1 MAWRM
6 LRVDRI
12 FTVCQDF
19 WMCVETSVSVFVV
32 LELDDRI
39 LPMMREDLKRCD
51 DDQCLNFVCLGYR
64 I

>member
-1 MAWRM
+1 MACRM

-19 WMCVETSVSVFVV
+19 WLCVETSVSVFVV

-39 LPMMREDLKRCD
+39 LPMMREDLKR
-51 DDQCLNFVCLGYR
+51 
-64 I
+64 